1 MIGLDTNALVRLVI
15 KDDAEQADLVR
26 TTVRRIVADGKRC
39 FVNRIALV
47 EFVWVM
53 ESVYD
58 QPRAE
63 ISRFI
68 EAFLENGDL
77 CIEDREA
84 AQCALDRYRDNGADF
99 SDALMAIGNQDAG
112 CSTTLTFDRKAAR
125 LPEFQILS

>member
-15 KDDAEQADLVR
+15 KDDAEQAELIR
-26 TTVRRIVADGKRC
+26 ATVRGIVAEGKRC
-39 FVNRIALV
+39 FINRIALV
-47 EFVWVM
+47 EFVWVV

-68 EAFLENGDL
+68 EAFLENDDL
-77 CIEDREA
+77 CIEDRDA
-84 AQCALDRYRDNGADF
+84 AQCALSRYRDNRADF
-99 SDALMAIGNQDAG
+99 SDALIGLRNRDAG
-112 CSTTLTFDRKAAR
+112 CATTLTFDRKAAR